1 MKVKDLMSTDVLCI
15 KETTPAVQAAS
26 HMKRNNIG
34 CLPVCDD
41 GGFVK
46 GILTDRDLVIRLLS
60 KYDQGTITHVM
71 VGEIMSTNPVT
82 VSPKESIHNAALL
95 LAHYKIRRLPVT
107 EASKL
112 VGMLSIGDI
121 AAKPVY
127 IDEAGDVLSSV
138 SISDGAI

>member
-1 MKVKDLMSTDVLCI
+1 MDIYAKGSDDMKVKDLMSTDVLCI

-82 VSPKESIHNAALL
+82 VSPKESIHISGCFIFLSFLLQGDSNSCHVRRFAVRQRSTAL
-95 LAHYKIRRLPVT
+95 
-107 EASKL
+107 
-112 VGMLSIGDI
+112 
-121 AAKPVY
+121 
-127 IDEAGDVLSSV
+127 
-138 SISDGAI
+138 